1 MKVYQIWRVDGVLMT
16 YELNFNTKKEER
28 PGIVAFRI
36 DEVDK
41 DDEDS
46 DAEENFAML
55 ARQLKNF
62 LEANQN

>member
-1 MKVYQIWRVDGVLMT
+1 MLMT